1 MINYDTSFSNNLQ
14 RPSFNGTNLQTNTT
28 DYRYK
33 PSSPI
38 GGSMSSLNQM
48 TKLESDKRFIHAN
61 NKYPSPRIPI
71 QNNPKSVESFQSD
84 SRNFVTKTVKQI
96 KPLSFS
102 ETRTSFNDNDAYT
115 KNIDSN
121 TKNNDLYSNKN
132 YYQSTKEQPVKS
144 ISLSEKKSHSNHN
157 SHLNDNHNDHV
168 EHVKPSKPKIN
179 KGYLLKMKR
188 KHKNK
193 ISANVSGTKFEI
205 SLNLFYVI

>member
-1 MINYDTSFSNNLQ
+1 M
-14 RPSFNGTNLQTNTT
+14 
-28 DYRYK
+28 
-33 PSSPI
+33 
-38 GGSMSSLNQM
+38 
-48 TKLESDKRFIHAN
+48 
-61 NKYPSPRIPI
+61 
-71 QNNPKSVESFQSD
+71 
-84 SRNFVTKTVKQI
+84 
-96 KPLSFS
+96 
-102 ETRTSFNDNDAYT
+102 
-115 KNIDSN
+115 
-121 TKNNDLYSNKN
+121 
-132 YYQSTKEQPVKS
+132 KS